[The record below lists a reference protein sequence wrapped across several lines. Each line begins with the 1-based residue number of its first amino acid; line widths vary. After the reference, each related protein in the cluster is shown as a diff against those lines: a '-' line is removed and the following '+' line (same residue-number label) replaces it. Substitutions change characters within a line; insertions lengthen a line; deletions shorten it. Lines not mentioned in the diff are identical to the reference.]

1 MAVTLVGAVILSAA
15 SRTRDLAYLRTLG
28 VSRRQAQGLTAVEHA
43 PPVLF
48 ALIPGVLLGVGVA
61 LLVEPGLG
69 LADFVGSEG
78 VPLTVNWVSLGGIV
92 IVLLA
97 VVAVAVAAGTWLA
110 GRVRLAS
117 ALRIEDS

>member
-1 MAVTLVGAVILSAA
+1 
-15 SRTRDLAYLRTLG
+15 
-28 VSRRQAQGLTAVEHA
+28 
-43 PPVLF
+43 
-48 ALIPGVLLGVGVA
+48 
-61 LLVEPGLG
+61 
-69 LADFVGSEG
+69 
-78 VPLTVNWVSLGGIV
+78 V

>member
-1 MAVTLVGAVILSAA
+1 
-15 SRTRDLAYLRTLG
+15 
-28 VSRRQAQGLTAVEHA
+28 
-43 PPVLF
+43 LF